1 MTLGEARAL
10 LLNELT
16 LFDMIIHFFFS
27 DTCFLHVVLALIG

>member
-16 LFDMIIHFFFS
+16 LFDMIIHFFSLILVFFMLFS
-27 DTCFLHVVLALIG
+27 L